1 MIANGI
7 VSLILLSDLSLSVY
21 RNVRN
26 VCVSILF
33 FAKQCCCF
41 FVFLTEV
48 YHSVV
53 ICEINSGMIDER
65 QLYIGL
71 APHFLPL
78 SSLAESLA
86 ML

>member
-1 MIANGI
+1 MSVYQFCFLLNSVV
-7 VSLILLSDLSLSVY
+7 VSL
-21 RNVRN
+21 
-26 VCVSILF
+26 F
-33 FAKQCCCF
+33 
-41 FVFLTEV
+41 FLTEV

-71 APHFLPL
+71 APHFLTL